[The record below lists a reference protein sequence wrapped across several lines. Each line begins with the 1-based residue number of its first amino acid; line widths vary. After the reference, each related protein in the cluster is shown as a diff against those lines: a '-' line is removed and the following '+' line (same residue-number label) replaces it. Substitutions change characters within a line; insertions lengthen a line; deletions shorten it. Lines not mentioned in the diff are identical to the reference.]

1 MSAASY
7 FKFRLG
13 STGCFNS
20 NHRYYGNGMMK
31 LKQTI
36 SRVIYLT
43 VLVSE
48 NLKLVSLLVRIIIIK
63 IKI

>member
-1 MSAASY
+1 
-7 FKFRLG
+7 
-13 STGCFNS
+13 
-20 NHRYYGNGMMK
+20 MMK

>member
-36 SRVIYLT
+36 TRVNS